1 MKKTTG
7 FTLTELLIVI
17 AIIGILTAVAL
28 PSYQQHII
36 DSNKIDAQIKLVE
49 QAQHFER
56 ENARQGGY
64 STAVNTAIPS
74 TDVYKI
80 THSNAAENSFTLT
93 ATAIAGSIN
102 EDTACAVMTITH
114 TGARTPTSGCWK

>member
-7 FTLTELLIVI
+7 FTLVELLIVI

-28 PSYQQHII
+28 PSYQQHLV

-49 QAQHFER
+49 QAQVFER

-64 STAVNTAIPS
+64 STAEATVS
-74 TDVYKI
+74 GTDVYNI
-80 THSNAAENSFTLT
+80 THSNAAANTFTLT

-102 EDTACAVMTITH
+102 HGTACAEMTITH
-114 TGARTPTSGCWK
+114 TGARTPASGCWK